1 MYFLFMRA
9 LQRILQQHC
18 IKPTSTKQLRKYFK
32 IANSEMR
39 SKITK
44 LDKQGSMDV
53 QHALF

>member
-1 MYFLFMRA
+1 MYFLYMGA
-9 LQRILQQHC
+9 LQRIIQKCC
-18 IKPTSTKQLRKYFK
+18 IKPTSTKQLRKYLK